1 MGIVIECEWK
11 EECVFGSMMVNDVS
25 VIMELLMRMGCAGV
39 KCDGVSGDCI
49 MDVCSRLDSGIWN
62 RMECWL

>member
-1 MGIVIECEWK
+1 
-11 EECVFGSMMVNDVS
+11 
-25 VIMELLMRMGCAGV
+25 MRMGCAGV
-39 KCDGVSGDCI
+39 SGDST

>member
-1 MGIVIECEWK
+1 MK
-11 EECVFGSMMVNDVS
+11 
-25 VIMELLMRMGCAGV
+25 LLMRMGCAGV
-39 KCDGVSGDCI
+39 SDDST